1 VSLEGSPY
9 EKNSPSEMKVGK
21 RQEARGKSKILLSS
35 QKAMNL
41 RLKTYDLRLMTYDL
55 RLMTCLPYSLTSA
68 TSLLSLPLR

>member
-41 RLKTYDLRLMTYDL
+41 RLKTYDLRLMT
-55 RLMTCLPYSLTSA
+55 
-68 TSLLSLPLR
+68 